1 MQKDNFSQLTQHM
14 QLKFKTLFTYLF
26 LSVWLINCSGD
37 DAPIIIDDDD
47 DPIEVSPVVYEI
59 NADPHPKL
67 SDYNF
72 FKSPMSDQDPVY
84 GVLPF
89 QPASQLFTD
98 YAKKERF
105 VWMPENSSAS
115 IGQDNEP
122 IHFPVGTILI
132 KSFYYEN
139 VIPGNTKKIIET
151 RLMIMKSEGWIF
163 ANYVWNDEQT
173 EAFLSEDL
181 IFVPISWMH
190 NGVQRDIQYQ
200 IPSSSQCFM
209 CHYNSGAN
217 HPLGPKPQNLNFAI
231 QYEDGQMNQLQKL
244 KEFGYISN
252 EVPANINSIVDY
264 NDASQSLDMRARSY
278 FEINCGHC
286 HKDQG
291 YAEFYPLRLNY
302 TPTPDYQA
310 MGFCVE
316 PNLGGH
322 PEIPDGVHHVVFPGN
337 HEKSVLYYRM
347 ISVDDSFK
355 MPVVGRTIVHE
366 ESVTLITNW
375 INSFEED
382 CF

>member
-173 EAFLSEDL
+173 EAFL
-181 IFVPISWMH
+181 
-190 NGVQRDIQYQ
+190 
-200 IPSSSQCFM
+200 
-209 CHYNSGAN
+209 
-217 HPLGPKPQNLNFAI
+217 
-231 QYEDGQMNQLQKL
+231 
-244 KEFGYISN
+244 
-252 EVPANINSIVDY
+252 
-264 NDASQSLDMRARSY
+264 
-278 FEINCGHC
+278 
-286 HKDQG
+286 
-291 YAEFYPLRLNY
+291 
-302 TPTPDYQA
+302 
-310 MGFCVE
+310 
-316 PNLGGH
+316 
-322 PEIPDGVHHVVFPGN
+322 
-337 HEKSVLYYRM
+337 
-347 ISVDDSFK
+347 
-355 MPVVGRTIVHE
+355 
-366 ESVTLITNW
+366 
-375 INSFEED
+375 
-382 CF
+382 